1 MLFNLNKL
9 LMLWVTEYIFTD
21 PVLKEIVEK
30 TGLSIN
36 SIKNKTPKYL
46 KLVLCNQW
54 GSFVPSTYKY
64 DLFFASKIIIIWN
77 QIVKWLIVLTMN

>member
-9 LMLWVTEYIFTD
+9 LMKGLQNIFF

-46 KLVLCNQW
+46 KLVYVIGGVR
-54 GSFVPSTYKY
+54 GSKSHKY
-64 DLFFASKIIIIWN
+64 DYANSK
-77 QIVKWLIVLTMN
+77 LL